1 MIKFSNPSFKR
12 WTLMAL
18 ATVGGLAAVV
28 GVAWALSFSISGIFK
43 YNASGGS
50 VAPYLIGYCDTTTN
64 DCIGVACSTNIL
76 NVEAVLYLVNPTPLD
91 VIAHVTFFDDDE
103 GFLECTTRT
112 LSPNKVA
119 KIKLVDDLELDNQVG
134 VIKIATVDAN
144 STAIK
149 VQAGIKAWLVHHR
162 EERVFTSPGTS
173 TNAIFSHESTLQEV
187 PIEVLVR
194 RTGGVAFELEQI
206 LCPAT

>member
-50 VAPYLIGYCDTTTN
+50 LAPYLIGYYDTTTN
-64 DCIGVACSTNIL
+64 DCIGVACSTNIR

-91 VIAHVTFFDDDE
+91 LIAHIAIFDDDE
-103 GFLECTTRT
+103 VRLICARRD
-112 LSPNKVA
+112 LSPNKVQR
-119 KIKLVDDLELDNQVG
+119 INLVDDFVGLDNQLG
-134 VIKIATVDAN
+134 VIKIMTVDAN

-149 VQAGIKAWLVHHR
+149 VQPGIKAWLVHHR
-162 EERVFTSPGTS
+162 EQVVHAQNP
-173 TNAIFSHESTLQEV
+173 TNAVFSHESTLQEV
-187 PIEVLVR
+187 PIEVLAKKI
-194 RTGGVAFELEQI
+194 GGVAFELEQI